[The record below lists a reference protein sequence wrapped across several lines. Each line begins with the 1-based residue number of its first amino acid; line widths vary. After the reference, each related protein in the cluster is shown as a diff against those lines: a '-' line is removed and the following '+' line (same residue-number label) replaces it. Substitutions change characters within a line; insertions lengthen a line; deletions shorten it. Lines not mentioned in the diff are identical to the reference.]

1 MLPDLL
7 HSRDMKQCWS
17 DQSGATIIEF
27 ALVAPVFFLL
37 MMAIMEFGMIG
48 VTQVAVESAVAA
60 TAREAS
66 IGKAGAGGDRVQYV
80 RTHIRNK
87 LENILDSNRLVIS
100 ANTVLG
106 GGVQADP
113 DICMDSPPRIGGACN
128 PPLAY
133 EEVNGIPGYQDG
145 TGVMSLGSAGDLIE
159 VRVFYP
165 WRVHFP
171 VMTRFFGNNG
181 VMMITANAI
190 VKNEAF

>member
-1 MLPDLL
+1 
-7 HSRDMKQCWS
+7 MKNFRS

-27 ALVAPVFFLL
+27 ALVAPVFFLI
-37 MMAIMEFGMIG
+37 MFAVMEFGMVG
-48 VTQVAVESAVAA
+48 MTQVAIESAVSA

-66 IGKAGAGGDRVQYV
+66 IGKAATGGDRVQYV
-80 RTHIRNK
+80 RTHIKEK
-87 LENILDSNRLVIS
+87 LENILDADRLVIS

-113 DICMDSPPRIGGACN
+113 DICMDDPPRIGGACN
-128 PPLAY
+128 PPLAF

-145 TGVMSLGSAGDLIE
+145 TAVMSLGGAGDLIE

-165 WRVHFP
+165 WRVRFP
-171 VMTRFFGNNG
+171 VMTRFFGDNG